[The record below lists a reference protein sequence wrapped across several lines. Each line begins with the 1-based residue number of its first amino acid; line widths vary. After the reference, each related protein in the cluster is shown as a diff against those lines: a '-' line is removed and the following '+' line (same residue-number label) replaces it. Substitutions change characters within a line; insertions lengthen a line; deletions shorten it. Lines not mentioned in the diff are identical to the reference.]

1 MNFFERQDAAR
12 RMSRRLVFLFVLAV
26 AAIVLAVDL
35 VFMAAFGGLAEGAAS
50 PGELAAGLVVSTL
63 VTLAIIGLA
72 SM

>member
-35 VFMAAFGGLAEGAAS
+35 VFMAAFGEPAEGAA
-50 PGELAAGLVVSTL
+50 
-63 VTLAIIGLA
+63 
-72 SM
+72 